1 MRTTLKTLALLSTAC
16 ILLMSSGK
24 MKNHTGNKTK
34 EAPFYGKDITAK
46 KAVSLD
52 DVTNNFSKYDGKDV
66 IFDAKVGKVCVKK
79 GCWMTLE
86 NKTGSTRVKFKDY
99 KFFVPISLVGK
110 KVRVSG
116 VVSRKMLSIKEAKHY
131 MEDAGIKNPKVTK
144 PVAEYSVM
152 ATGVRPL

>member
-1 MRTTLKTLALLSTAC
+1 MRTTLKKLALLSTAC
-16 ILLMSSGK
+16 ILLMSSGN
-24 MKNHTGNKTK
+24 MKAHKGNNIK
-34 EAPFYGKDITAK
+34 EAPFYGKDISAK
-46 KAVSLD
+46 KAISLD
-52 DVTNNFSKYDGKDV
+52 DVTKNFAKYDGKEV

-86 NKTGSTRVKFKDY
+86 NKVGSTRVKFKDY

-116 VVSRKMLSIKEAKHY
+116 IVSRKMLSVKEAKHY

-152 ATGVRPL
+152 ATGVKQL